1 MLESLID
8 AARAVVEDIILYN
21 SNSFLIPIF
30 VVALIFLW
38 VVEKDK
44 NIKVVLVYL
53 TALLAVIFVCP
64 LYAMIGMKID
74 EDVYYRV
81 LWALP
86 MGVIIC
92 YSAIKLMIRF
102 KGVVA
107 KGTVFILTVIV
118 FCING
123 ELVYTNTL
131 HFESVNA
138 YHMPQVVIEV
148 ADAVKLDEY
157 KPKVVF
163 PAELLPFIRQYSA
176 QFYTPYGRNMLEPSW
191 TFYSELYDAMEGDG
205 ETYDIS
211 EVARCAKNEYCAM
224 VVLSSAKK
232 MDGSMEDEGY
242 FLVNFVG
249 GYYIYMD
256 YNYYWIYKEQGLLN
270 ESIIEKGG

>member
-1 MLESLID
+1 
-8 AARAVVEDIILYN
+8 VVEDIILYN

-74 EDVYYRV
+74 EDIYYRV